1 MEFNEWVEWWNR
13 NYKLSVSDRMM
24 YVDFSILQNI
34 EGAKEFNKFIIN
46 CNMEKIK

>member
-1 MEFNEWVEWWNR
+1 MEFTEWVEWWNR

-34 EGAKEFNKFIIN
+34 AGAKEFNKFIIN
-46 CNMEKIK
+46 CNREKL